1 MAEYLYLI
9 EALHSFI
16 SVFQLQYIM
25 MFCIILDYF
34 CITLCIEIGMLW
46 YLSMSLTLYL
56 KYKFYRQTCYTSH
69 HTMPKDFLMLL
80 SRIQSEASRMCMT
93 DKDYLTHLQY
103 NTWLNCWK
111 AKYQSNADLKGV
123 KVESTTE
130 RQLVTTRGLPR
141 TQFTETGMKMRV
153 RGKHHPNYIY
163 NNEHRIKIK
172 RHRFLKRRCRIQLQ
186 MLQLIEAANIHELT
200 TQSVPTGEENS
211 APLVNEFFATVENG
225 GAPLIPLMLNAGYL
239 RNHSGE
245 TLLITAARTGNA
257 NSVEKFRNEIDV
269 DDIDNDG
276 WSALLCAA
284 HHGHAQC
291 ARYLLEAGAAVDQPD
306 LMGWTPLMWACYK
319 NRLEAVKVLLDFHA
333 HINIVGEE
341 DGLTPLIIASGRG
354 HAEVVHVLL
363 DSNSEVNASDKF
375 GSTALIWAARKG
387 YIDIVEELLNAGA
400 ELDAVGM
407 YSSTALMLA
416 TRGCHLKTVET
427 LLAREPNVNVVDYNG
442 LSALGIAA
450 REGYTQIAQALL
462 HSSAYVNTV
471 DRYGNSILA
480 SAVRSGNLNLVKML
494 LEKHADVNAKDSE
507 GRTALHLAI
516 DKSYTDI
523 VLALLEKKPNLEIKN
538 KDGDT
543 ALLRS
548 VKNRDIALCQ
558 ILVHSGAKISTT
570 DNVGDNA
577 LHLALRARSKKLAQ
591 LLLVNP
597 GDSKLLYRPNK
608 LGETPYSIDQ
618 ESSSPILPTIF
629 GPIGVDMEFNSL
641 LGYEAYSDVL
651 ADIVCEPNLSLPLTI
666 GLYAKWGSG
675 KSFLL
680 PKIRESMK
688 SFSRSWLDGLELYW
702 SWTLVFTCLILCT
715 LFSFTFLTFYV
726 LIAQSFNFLYPS
738 LLGGIAYLLL
748 LASYG
753 LIYYGSEVRLWN
765 GSINLARHIARLL
778 ARIKLIISIL
788 TLNTPIRSDKDLIV
802 SPVGFLFADDHRL
815 SFIGGEQA
823 LVNIVLSLYNAAEE
837 HFGSVPVRM
846 YASLKS
852 QQAHSDEKLRT
863 ICGIP
868 VLFNL
873 IIMVFSAV
881 IAMSLILYDAHT
893 GNTNPEHSY
902 QIGAGVLGLVFLGAA
917 LPLVYTFTVRLM
929 VNLPQRRIKNVMH
942 RLHNL
947 PFERVVQK
955 MQKEVD
961 LLTNLIHSL
970 DAFTNSQTRLVV
982 QVDGLDSCEQTN
994 MVQILDA
1001 LSLFFASRQNS
1012 PYIVILAA
1020 DPHIIISALQKN
1032 LRGSANLEIT
1042 GHDYMKNLISM
1053 PFYLHHSALQQLNK
1067 KQQNKDKANG
1077 GGMYNRRRSDT
1088 IRSSRLSL
1096 REKELIMTTG
1106 GQQQAKE
1113 SIVNNLGAN
1122 DLSNLFPSHD
1132 YFSNINPRVL
1142 RRIVNSI
1149 ALTGRLLRS
1158 FEVQF
1163 NWFLLYSW
1171 ISLLEQWPFRMTYLV
1186 GWALEMEDDELTVP
1200 ELYELKKKRLPT
1212 NSTLSDLDR
1221 NPLEFEEIID
1231 KMKNSKSEQLT
1242 VGHIKAFSPCTSNLD
1257 PYLKKL
1263 IHEQSKEEFGEQ
1275 DKEEKEI
1282 FSMSQFEKQ
1291 NEGAKY
1297 LFEDTN
1303 VWLNITKTLPLMS
1316 IDEIQVLVKKLRI
1329 PEKRMLE
1336 LCRKMSQYNL
1346 NGLVLHTCNLD
1357 DLKNTLNLPL
1367 GDWVLLKI
1375 LLEILRVWKPQ
1386 MRKATTHDL
1395 SMPRSIIG
1403 HSSRGQSEERDLTN
1417 LVSIT
1422 EESRYATED
1431 GDSGKKSSPL
1441 RRRSSSNSEKDD
1453 DSIKSNMGSNQ
1464 SLLQKEDDDEDI
1476 ESDD

>member
-1 MAEYLYLI
+1 MPSKGTPRGEEPLAERNP
-9 EALHSFI
+9 
-16 SVFQLQYIM
+16 
-25 MFCIILDYF
+25 
-34 CITLCIEIGMLW
+34 
-46 YLSMSLTLYL
+46 SL
-56 KYKFYRQTCYTSH
+56 
-69 HTMPKDFLMLL
+69 
-80 SRIQSEASRMCMT
+80 
-93 DKDYLTHLQY
+93 
-103 NTWLNCWK
+103 
-111 AKYQSNADLKGV
+111 
-123 KVESTTE
+123 
-130 RQLVTTRGLPR
+130 RGTPR
-141 TQFTETGMKMRV
+141 REEPPT
-153 RGKHHPNYIY
+153 
-163 NNEHRIKIK
+163 
-172 RHRFLKRRCRIQLQ
+172 
-186 MLQLIEAANIHELT
+186 ANIHELT
-200 TQSVPTGEENS
+200 TQNPSNEENS

-225 GAPLIPLMLNAGYL
+225 GVPLIPLMLTAGYL
-239 RNHSGE
+239 RNHDGE
-245 TLLITAARTGNA
+245 TLLITGARVGNHRA
-257 NSVEKFRNEIDV
+257 VDKFRGEIDV

-276 WSALLCAA
+276 WSALLCAS
-284 HHGHAQC
+284 HQGHAQC
-291 ARYLLEAGAAVDQPD
+291 VRLLLEAGASVDQPD

-319 NRLEAVKVLLDFHA
+319 NRIDAVKVLLEFHA

-341 DGLTPLIIASGRG
+341 DGLTPMIIASGRG
-354 HAEVVHVLL
+354 YYEIVHLL
-363 DSNSEVNASDKF
+363 LENNAEVNASDKF

-387 YIDIVEELLNAGA
+387 YLDIVEELLNAGA

-416 TRGCHLKTVET
+416 TRGCHLKTVEA

-480 SAVRSGNLNLVKML
+480 SAVRSGNLNLVRML
-494 LEKHADVNAKDSE
+494 LDKHADVNAKDSE

-523 VLALLEKKPNLEIKN
+523 VLVLLEKKPNLEIRN

-543 ALLRS
+543 ALLRA
-548 VKNRDIALCQ
+548 VKNRDVALCQ
-558 ILVHSGAKISTT
+558 ILVHSGAKISST

-591 LLLVNP
+591 ILLVNP

-629 GPIGVDMEFNSL
+629 GPIGVDMEFNNL

-680 PKIRESMK
+680 PKIRESMR

-702 SWTLVFTCLILCT
+702 SWTLVFTCFFICAF
-715 LFSFTFLTFYV
+715 FSFTLFTLYV
-726 LIAQSFNFLYPS
+726 LIVHTFDFLYPV
-738 LLGGIAYLLL
+738 LVGGVVYVVV

-765 GSINLARHIARLL
+765 GSINLARQIAKVL
-778 ARIKLIISIL
+778 ARFKLVISIL
-788 TLNTPIRSDKDLIV
+788 TLNTPMRSDKDLIV

-837 HFGSVPVRM
+837 HYGTIPVRM
-846 YASLKS
+846 YAALKA
-852 QQAHSDEKLRT
+852 QQSHNDDKLRT

-868 VLFNL
+868 VLFNIVVMVVSA
-873 IIMVFSAV
+873 IIS
-881 IAMSLILYDAHT
+881 MSLVLYEYGHVNDLNHDS
-893 GNTNPEHSY
+893 SY
-902 QIGAGVLGLVFLGAA
+902 LIGAGVLGLIFLVAA
-917 LPLVYTFTVRLM
+917 LPILYTFTIRLI
-929 VNLPQRRIKNVMH
+929 VNLPQRRIKSVMH

-955 MQKEVD
+955 IQNEVD

-982 QVDGLDSCEQTN
+982 QVDGLDSCEQSN

-1012 PYIVILAA
+1012 PYIIILAA

-1053 PFYLHHSALQQLNK
+1053 PFYLHHAALQQLHRKN
-1067 KQQNKDKANG
+1067 QDKEVVNG
-1077 GGMYNRRRSDT
+1077 GGIYNRRRSDT

-1096 REKELIMTTG
+1096 REKEMIMNTA
-1106 GQQQAKE
+1106 GQTQSKE
-1113 SIVNNLGAN
+1113 NMVSTFGTN

-1132 YFSNINPRVL
+1132 YFANINPRVM

-1186 GWALEMEDDELTVP
+1186 GCALEEEDGEMTLPD
-1200 ELYELKKKRLPT
+1200 LYEKKKHRLPS

-1221 NPLEFEEIID
+1221 NPSEFEEI
-1231 KMKNSKSEQLT
+1231 MRRMGSSKTEQLT
-1242 VGHIKAFSPCTSNLD
+1242 IAHVKAFFPCTSNLD

-1263 IHEQSKEEFGEQ
+1263 IHEQSKDEFGKQ
-1275 DKEEKEI
+1275 DKDDKD

-1291 NEGAKY
+1291 NEGVKY
-1297 LFEDTN
+1297 LFDDPN
-1303 VWLNITKTLPLMS
+1303 VWFSITKTLPLMS
-1316 IDEIQVLVKKLRI
+1316 VEDVQYLVEKLRI
-1329 PEKRMLE
+1329 PTGRIAELKEKIG
-1336 LCRKMSQYNL
+1336 QFNL
-1346 NGLVLHTCNLD
+1346 NGLVLYTCNLD
-1357 DLKNTLNLPL
+1357 DLKQTLDLPL
-1367 GDWVLLKI
+1367 GDWVLFKI

-1386 MRKATTHDL
+1386 AKRPTNNDANAPKQL
-1395 SMPRSIIG
+1395 KN
-1403 HSSRGQSEERDLTN
+1403 HSSRGQSEERVEANN
-1417 LVSIT
+1417 LVSII
-1422 EESRYATED
+1422 EESKNLTDD
-1431 GDSGKKSSPL
+1431 GTDSVNKSIP
-1441 RRRSSSNSEKDD
+1441 RRRSSSSDNKDGD
-1453 DSIKSNMGSNQ
+1453 GDSLKSNMGSNR
-1464 SLLQKEDDDEDI
+1464 SLIKKDGDELG
-1476 ESDD
+1476 E